1 MDLNPSQQNA
11 VTRDSKRLLML
22 AGPGTGKTE
31 TLTERISHFIRSH
44 GVLPNQVLMFTYTNK
59 ASANMTLRVRS
70 KLDSHQSSII
80 SGTFHSLA
88 YRFIRQEC
96 CAKGLLPDF
105 KVLPEHHAVRL
116 RKEAAERFNGQNPD
130 LTGLLRELHV
140 NGSDVLELYERKTK
154 LNLQDSFLEGTKE
167 EVRRREEEIRQYVKG
182 AAAAFDRLKR
192 EYQVFDFNDLLHKFL
207 WTLQVSDEVRGL
219 LQMRYPHIYVD
230 EYQDTNNVQVS
241 IIKQLITPDSCLTVV
256 GDDTQSIYSF
266 QGSQVEKIRR
276 FASDF
281 PGADVVVLD
290 ENYRSSPPVVAYV
303 NAVNATCAGAFH
315 KTLISRGPRS
325 EIKPKR
331 AIFNKESHEANWV
344 VQEIE
349 RLVSEEQVPL
359 SEIAVLF
366 RIGSIAAPLEKKLIG
381 AGLPFTREGGMKFTD
396 LKHIQFFI
404 SFLEL
409 LGNPYDWL
417 AWEVLLPAIPNIG
430 EKMTEVIIKDLQS
443 NQGNWTW
450 TQPPVFSLGHGKRLE
465 SLLNFWQ
472 EMLDASK
479 IARGEVRDYL
489 EQVLPVFKNIY
500 ARYFHIPPKMLRIAG
515 SNQLP
520 DRMEDHIQDIQD
532 YIIDLSTSYI
542 GLVKD
547 FIGEI
552 VSSPDQRER
561 RRGLTLSTIHS
572 AKGLEWTAVFV
583 IGNIETILPSVGF
596 GLERNQLEEERRL
609 YYVACSRA
617 KKYLYITAAYKYA
630 LPDSPQRYQGRV
642 SQFADDSRTVELLQR
657 VKETSNDPF
666 TAVNPHRI
674 RDYFLVIPAGAGGRS
689 ENHAEPESEAS

>member
-1 MDLNPSQQNA
+1 MDLNPSQLDA
-11 VTRDSKRLLML
+11 VTRQSKRLLML

-31 TLTERISHFIRSH
+31 TLTERISHFIRD

-59 ASANMTLRVRS
+59 AALNMTQRVRG
-70 KLDSHQSSII
+70 KI
-80 SGTFHSLA
+80 SAQQANILGGTFHSIA

-96 CAKGLLPDF
+96 CTKGLLPEF

-116 RKEAAERFNGQNPD
+116 RREAVERFHNQQPD
-130 LTGLLRELHV
+130 RVALLRELKIHGADLV
-140 NGSDVLELYERKTK
+140 ELYERKVK
-154 LNLQDSFLEGTKE
+154 LNLQDNFLEGT
-167 EVRRREEEIRQYVKG
+167 REEIRQREAELKDY
-182 AAAAFDRLKR
+182 AEQASLLFDQLKQ
-192 EYQVFDFNDLLHKFL
+192 EYQVFDFNDLLYKFL
-207 WTLQVSDEVRGL
+207 WVLQVSEEVRTL
-219 LQMRYPHIYVD
+219 LQLRYPHIYVD

-241 IIKQLITPDSCLTVV
+241 IIKQLVTPDSFLTVV

-266 QGSQVEKIRR
+266 QGSEVEKIRR
-276 FASDF
+276 FAEDF
-281 PGADVVVLD
+281 PGAEVVVLD

-303 NAVNATCAGAFH
+303 NAVNATCAGAFT

-331 AIFNKESHEANWV
+331 AVFHKESQEAGWV
-344 VQEIE
+344 VDEIK
-349 RLVSEEQVPL
+349 RLTTVEHVPL

-366 RIGSIAAPLEKKLIG
+366 RIGAIAAPLEKKLTA
-381 AGLPFTREGGMKFTD
+381 AGMPFTREGGIKFQD

-409 LGNPYDWL
+409 LENPCDWL

-430 EKMTEVIIKDLQS
+430 VKLTEVIIKDLQT

-450 TQPPVFSLGHGKRLE
+450 TQPPVFSLGRGKRHE
-465 SLLNFWQ
+465 SLLNFWRDMM
-472 EMLDASK
+472 EASQVQR
-479 IARGEVRDYL
+479 AEVKAYL
-489 EQVLPVFKNIY
+489 ETVLPIFQNVY
-500 ARYFHIPPKMLRIAG
+500 VRYFYIQPKIIRVTG
-515 SNQLP
+515 VHQLP
-520 DRMEDHIQDIQD
+520 DRIEDHIQDIRG
-532 YIIDLSTSYI
+532 YIVDLSTSYI

-572 AKGLEWTAVFV
+572 AKGLEWSAVFL
-583 IGNIETILPSVGF
+583 IGAIEGVLPSVGF

-617 KKYLYITAAYKYA
+617 KKYLYISAAYKYVM
-630 LPDSPQRYQGRV
+630 PDNPQRYKGRTSRFV
-642 SQFADDSRTVELLQR
+642 EDSRTAELLHR
-657 VKETSNDPF
+657 VKDTHNDPF
-666 TAVNPHRI
+666 RSVNPHRVK
-674 RDYFLVIPAGAGGRS
+674 DYFLALPIKDRNP
-689 ENHAEPESEAS
+689 AEPKNESEA

>member
-1 MDLNPSQQNA
+1 MDLNPSQQDA
-11 VTRDSKRLLML
+11 VTRKSKRLLML

-31 TLTERISHFIRSH
+31 TLTERISHFIQEQ

-59 ASANMTLRVRS
+59 AAVNMTQRVRAKIAS
-70 KLDSHQSSII
+70 QQAGIV
-80 SGTFHSLA
+80 SGTFHSIA

-96 CAKGLLPDF
+96 CPKGLLPEF
-105 KVLPEHHAVRL
+105 KVLPEHHAIRL
-116 RKEAAERFNGQNPD
+116 RKEAIDRFHTQQPSRVD
-130 LTGLLRELHV
+130 LLREMRI
-140 NGSDVLELYERKTK
+140 NGADLLELYERKKK
-154 LNLQDSFLEGTKE
+154 LNLQERFLDGT
-167 EVRRREEEIRQYVKG
+167 REEIRQREADLREY
-182 AAAAFDRLKR
+182 AEQASAMFDRLKH

-207 WTLQVSDEVRGL
+207 WVLQVSGEIRVL
-219 LQMRYPHIYVD
+219 LQLRYPHIYVD

-241 IIKQLITPDSCLTVV
+241 IIKQLVTPESFLTVV

-266 QGSQVEKIRR
+266 QGSEVEKIRK
-276 FASDF
+276 FAQDF
-281 PGADVVVLD
+281 CGAEVVVLN

-303 NAVNATCAGAFH
+303 NAINATCSGAFT

-331 AIFNKESHEANWV
+331 AVFNKESQEASWV
-344 VQEIE
+344 VDEIK
-349 RLVSEEQVPL
+349 RLTTVEHVPL

-366 RIGSIAAPLEKKLIG
+366 RIGAIAGPLEKKLIG
-381 AGLPFTREGGMKFTD
+381 AGIPFTREGGIKFHD

-409 LGNPYDWL
+409 LEDPYDWL

-430 EKMTEVIIKDLQS
+430 AKLTEVIIKDLQS

-450 TQPPVFSLGHGKRLE
+450 DQPPVFSLGRGKRLE
-465 SLLNFWQ
+465 SLLNFWRD
-472 EMLDASK
+472 MLEAGQVPH
-479 IARGEVRDYL
+479 GEVKEYL
-489 EQVLPVFKNIY
+489 EKVLPIFQNIY
-500 ARYFHIPPKMLRIAG
+500 VRYFYLQPKIIRVTG
-515 SNQLP
+515 VHQLP
-520 DRMEDHIQDIQD
+520 DRIEDHIQDIRD
-532 YIIDLSTSYI
+532 YIVDLSTSYI

-561 RRGLTLSTIHS
+561 HRGLTLSTIHS
-572 AKGLEWTAVFV
+572 AKGLEWSAVFV
-583 IGNIETILPSVGF
+583 IGAIESVLPSAGF

-617 KKYLYITAAYKYA
+617 KKYLYVTAAYKYVM
-630 LPDSPQRYQGRV
+630 PDNSQRYKGRI
-642 SQFADDSRTVELLQR
+642 SQFADDPRTVELLQR
-657 VKETSNDPF
+657 VKDTHNNPF

-674 RDYFLVIPAGAGGRS
+674 QGCFLTIPVR
-689 ENHAEPESEAS
+689 ERQMQAEPEKETAT